1 MNNFKRKIL
10 IIGVAGFIGSAL
22 VKEILQDNVGIIVID
37 KLSLGSTDHIETT
50 KVELHQIDINNFEQ
64 ALEAPQSK
72 KMDEVWHLA
81 VNSDI
86 LASVEVGYL
95 YVNSINF

>member
-1 MNNFKRKIL
+1 
-10 IIGVAGFIGSAL
+10 
-22 VKEILQDNVGIIVID
+22 
-37 KLSLGSTDHIETT
+37 
-50 KVELHQIDINNFEQ
+50 
-64 ALEAPQSK
+64 LEAPQSK